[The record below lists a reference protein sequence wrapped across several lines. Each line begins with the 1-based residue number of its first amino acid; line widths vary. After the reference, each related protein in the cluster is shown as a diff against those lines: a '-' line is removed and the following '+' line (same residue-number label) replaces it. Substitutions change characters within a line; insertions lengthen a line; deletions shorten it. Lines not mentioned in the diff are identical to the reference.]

1 MARGVAEE
9 HAYDMP
15 ASVISP
21 VLYIESDLPEGMT
34 LAEWRRRVTRPQ
46 PRHGFTRWAR
56 SQRRA

>member
-1 MARGVAEE
+1 
-9 HAYDMP
+9 MP
-15 ASVISP
+15 ASVIAP
-21 VLYIESDLPEGMT
+21 MMYIESDVPEGMT

>member
-1 MARGVAEE
+1 MSRGEPEE

-21 VLYIESDLPEGMT
+21 MMYIESDVPEGMT

-56 SQRRA
+56 STRRS